1 MKCCTSLLI
10 VIACLTIV
18 VCAIIL
24 PLALT
29 SKNDKKNDK
38 NGDDYNDWGM
48 TFYEKDDSEDIIQ
61 KDVTAKSK
69 NTSLNISRLNSS
81 TNDINDTIHR
91 NLKH

>member
-10 VIACLTIV
+10 VVACLTIV
-18 VCAIIL
+18 ICAIVL
-24 PLALT
+24 PLVLT
-29 SKNDKKNDK
+29 SKNDN
-38 NGDDYNDWGM
+38 NGDDYISWDM
-48 TFYEKDDSEDIIQ
+48 KFDEKDDYEDIIQ
-61 KDVTAKSK
+61 KDVTDKSK